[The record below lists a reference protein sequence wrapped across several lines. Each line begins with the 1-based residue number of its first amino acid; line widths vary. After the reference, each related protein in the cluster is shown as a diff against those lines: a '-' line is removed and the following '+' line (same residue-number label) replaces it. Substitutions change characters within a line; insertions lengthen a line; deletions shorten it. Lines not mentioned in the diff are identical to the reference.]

1 MTTVELSGLSKRFQ
15 AVTAVKH
22 LDLVV
27 ASGEL
32 VALLGPSG
40 CGKTTTM
47 RMIAGLLQPTS
58 GDIRFAGR
66 SVLAIPPERRG
77 AVMVFQK
84 HLLFP
89 HMNVAEN
96 VGFGLKMRGMAK
108 AEIAR
113 RVSTM
118 LELVQ
123 LAGFE
128 GRQAHALS
136 GGQQQRVALARALV
150 IEPQVL
156 LLDEPLANLDAN
168 LRLEMR
174 RLIRNLQQ
182 TLGITMIFV
191 THDQEEAV
199 MLADR
204 VALMVD
210 GALQQYAEPRDFY
223 ERPHS
228 TVVARFFRNENL
240 LTGVKQGNQVETAI
254 GRLETAV
261 GQAVADGPVLLTVRP
276 EHVQINTA
284 PVDEP
289 VSKPGINTVLAKVDS
304 VTYLGGYLQIQL
316 QLGEQ
321 TWTVH
326 APANTNAYPG
336 QQVTVHLPAAQLW
349 LMPA

>member
-1 MTTVELSGLSKRFQ
+1 MSRVELKALSKQFH
-15 AVTAVKH
+15 AVTAVKQ
-22 LDLVV
+22 LDLTVN
-27 ASGEL
+27 SGEL

-47 RMIAGLLQPTS
+47 RMIAGLLAPTS
-58 GDIRFAGR
+58 GDILFDGR
-66 SVLAIPPERRG
+66 SVLTIPPERRG

-96 VGFGLKMRGMAK
+96 IGFGLKMRGVAK
-108 AEIAR
+108 AAIER
-113 RVSTM
+113 RVSAM
-118 LELVQ
+118 LDLVQ
-123 LAGFE
+123 LGGFE
-128 GRQAHALS
+128 KRRAHALS

-204 VALMVD
+204 VALLMD
-210 GALQQYAEPRDFY
+210 GILHQYAAPRAFY
-223 ERPHS
+223 ECPQS
-228 TVVARFFRNENL
+228 TAVARFFRNENFL
-240 LTGVKQGNQVETAI
+240 PGIKRGNQVQ
-254 GRLETAV
+254 TAV
-261 GQAVADGPVLLTVRP
+261 GLVEIQATDHIADGSVILTIRP
-276 EHVQINTA
+276 EQVQIV
-284 PVDEP
+284 P
-289 VSKPGINTVLAKVDS
+289 AK
-304 VTYLGGYLQIQL
+304 T
-316 QLGEQ
+316 
-321 TWTVH
+321 
-326 APANTNAYPG
+326 TNAFLP
-336 QQVTVHLPAAQLW
+336 TV
-349 LMPA
+349 

>member
-1 MTTVELSGLSKRFQ
+1 MTTVQLKALSKRFQ
-15 AVTAVKH
+15 DVEAVKQ
-22 LDLVV
+22 LDMTIE
-27 ASGEL
+27 SGEL

-47 RMIAGLLQPTS
+47 RMIAGLLAPTS
-58 GDIRFAGR
+58 GDILFNGR
-66 SVLAIPPERRG
+66 SVLAVPAERRG
-77 AVMVFQK
+77 AVLVFQK

-108 AEIAR
+108 AELAH
-113 RVSTM
+113 RVSAM

-123 LAGFE
+123 LTGYEQRHA
-128 GRQAHALS
+128 QALS
-136 GGQQQRVALARALV
+136 GGQQQRVALARALI

-182 TLGITMIFV
+182 RLGITMIFV

-210 GALQQYAEPRDFY
+210 GILQQYAEPRAFY
-223 ERPHS
+223 ERPRNS
-228 TVVARFFRNENL
+228 TVARFFRNENFL
-240 LTGVKQGNQVETAI
+240 HGVKQGNLVETTV
-254 GRLETAV
+254 GTVTTAEANEV
-261 GQAVADGPVLLTVRP
+261 TDGPVILTVRP
-276 EHVQINTA
+276 EHVQITSA
-284 PVDEP
+284 KRPDTLAATVD
-289 VSKPGINTVLAKVDS
+289 A
-304 VTYLGGYLQIQL
+304 VTYMGGYLQVQL
-316 QLGEQ
+316 IIGNVRWLA
-321 TWTVH
+321 H
-326 APANTNAYPG
+326 APANMTVKTG
-336 QQVTVHLPAAQLW
+336 TQVFVQMPPAHLW
-349 LMPA
+349 LLPVDQ